1 MVSALMTKTN
11 YKYYLANGACIEY
24 ALSPGCSLIDV
35 IDHVAFSCF
44 KALPGLYTYTE
55 ILMRPELVSL
65 LNEECSGRFTSVL
78 TYFNPRGSQILK
90 IETVVGPVIVTAVPN
105 LELPI
110 FMGSEQE
117 LKDNSFNASME
128 EILLDP

>member
-1 MVSALMTKTN
+1 MTKTN

-24 ALSPGCSLIDV
+24 ALSPGCSLVDV
-35 IDHVAFSCF
+35 VDHIAYSCF

-65 LNEECSGRFTSVL
+65 LNKELAGRFSTIL
-78 TYFNPRGSQILK
+78 TNFYPTGSQILK
-90 IETVVGPVIVTAVPN
+90 IETVVGPVIITAMPN
-105 LELPI
+105 LELPL

-128 EILLDP
+128 TILLDS

>member
-1 MVSALMTKTN
+1 MTTKTN

-55 ILMRPELVSL
+55 VFMRPELVSL

-90 IETVVGPVIVTAVPN
+90 IETVIGPVIVTAAPN

-128 EILLDP
+128 EILSE